1 MLVVSAIAIS
11 FGLKK
16 SEKEIKQFQEQ
27 AIREREEILIVESA
41 REEHRERINEAI
53 EKAIPTLRQVTESS
67 KLTKSERENASDLA
81 QQLEDEISGGRLMTE
96 RVKQSVAAARKR
108 LVEVTLIDETE
119 VGSNLDYADL
129 LELAVAAID
138 SVEVGRIKLVATKDE
153 SYLLRLTVT
162 RPGVVTPDLDLKL
175 GERQSD

>member
-1 MLVVSAIAIS
+1 
-11 FGLKK
+11 
-16 SEKEIKQFQEQ
+16 
-27 AIREREEILIVESA
+27 
-41 REEHRERINEAI
+41 
-53 EKAIPTLRQVTESS
+53 
-67 KLTKSERENASDLA
+67 
-81 QQLEDEISGGRLMTE
+81 
-96 RVKQSVAAARKR
+96 
-108 LVEVTLIDETE
+108 VTLIDETE